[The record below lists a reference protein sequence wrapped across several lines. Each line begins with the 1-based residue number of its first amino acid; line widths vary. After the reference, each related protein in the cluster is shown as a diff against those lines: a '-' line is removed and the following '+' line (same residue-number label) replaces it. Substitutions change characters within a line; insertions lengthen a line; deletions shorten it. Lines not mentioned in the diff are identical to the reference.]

1 MRKKLTAVE
10 RILKAAL
17 KVLSPTYKPR
27 RNSAAT
33 NIGLRVE
40 EEIQHGNEKHTR
52 S

>member
-27 RNSAAT
+27 RNPSAT
-33 NIGLRVE
+33 NSLLRQVE
-40 EEIQHGNEKHTR
+40 VEHEDKEHTR